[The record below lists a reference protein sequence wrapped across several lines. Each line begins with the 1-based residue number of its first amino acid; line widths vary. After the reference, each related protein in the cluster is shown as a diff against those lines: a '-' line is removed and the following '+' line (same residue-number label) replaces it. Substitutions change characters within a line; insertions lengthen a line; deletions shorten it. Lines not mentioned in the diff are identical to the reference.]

1 MSKKPAVGSLLSAH
15 VGGVAADTARA
26 FADQLQQ
33 KGMGNQGP
41 EATAE
46 EEVPKV
52 KTSIHFDEDV
62 YTAVNMYRVTA
73 RKKLSDV
80 VNLAVKQFLEH
91 EKGAGQ

>member
-1 MSKKPAVGSLLSAH
+1 MSSKKPAVGSLLKSHA
-15 VGGVAADTARA
+15 GGLSADTARS
-26 FADQLQQ
+26 FADHLHQ

-41 EATAE
+41 EAAE

-62 YTAVNMYRVTA
+62 YTAVNMFRVTA

-80 VNLAVKQFLEH
+80 VNLAVKQYLER
-91 EKGAGQ
+91 EKEAGR